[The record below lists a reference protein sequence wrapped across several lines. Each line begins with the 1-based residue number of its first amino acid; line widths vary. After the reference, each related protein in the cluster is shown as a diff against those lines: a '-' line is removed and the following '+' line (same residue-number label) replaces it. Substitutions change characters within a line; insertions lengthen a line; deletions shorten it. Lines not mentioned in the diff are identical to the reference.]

1 MINQTQTS
9 AVACN
14 TLVAQSLTSALCQR
28 RDLSVASCLS
38 IVAISCVTAGQPG
51 KGKRRVWMIA
61 RQHPGESMAEW
72 FIEGICLF

>member
-1 MINQTQTS
+1 MINQMQIS
-9 AVACN
+9 AVACH
-14 TLVAQSLTSALCQR
+14 TLVVQSLTSALCER
-28 RDLSVASCLS
+28 RDFLVASCFS

-72 FIEGICLF
+72 FVEGICLF